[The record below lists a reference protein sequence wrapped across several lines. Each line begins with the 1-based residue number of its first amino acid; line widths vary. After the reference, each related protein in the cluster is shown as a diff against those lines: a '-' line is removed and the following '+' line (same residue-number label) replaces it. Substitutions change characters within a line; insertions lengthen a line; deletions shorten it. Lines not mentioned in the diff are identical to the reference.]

1 MNTLPTGKYQEYLK
15 KVLDLELELYQLRR
29 LKSNINNQIGRTQSV
44 INSSVAEPKP
54 TSDTSL
60 GFTAITILYGAF
72 LGACL
77 GIGIWVVRVLIFL
90 LAEYSLLFF
99 IGWLFC
105 TVSEIDNAGGGI
117 LKLIIQFGAI
127 GAVIGFLVA
136 ICPVILFLIKKKKLD
151 QEYAQKEA
159 NRQQMVAIQKKNLS
173 ETYQIYQRCDAAIK
187 QTEQTLNQ
195 YYSLDII
202 YKKYRGLIP
211 VATIYEYFEAGLCTE
226 LTGHEGAY
234 LIYERQLQANII
246 IGKLDQI
253 IDRLDEIAANQ
264 RVLAQSIQTS
274 NRMID
279 SMSKSVQSMVEKQDI
294 NNYYSRI
301 SASNTQFLADYT
313 LYREILK

>member
-29 LKSNINNQIGRTQSV
+29 LKSNINHQIGRTQRV
-44 INSSVAEPKP
+44 INGSVAKPKP

-60 GFTAITILYGAF
+60 GFTATALLMGAF

-77 GIGIWVVRVLIFL
+77 GIGLWLLRVLAFL
-90 LAEYSLLFF
+90 FDEYSLLFF

-105 TVSEIDNAGGGI
+105 TVSELDNAGGGI
-117 LKLIIQFGAI
+117 LTLIVQFGAI
-127 GAVIGFLVA
+127 GAAIGFLIA
-136 ICPVILFLIKKKKLD
+136 IWPGVLFLTEKKKLE
-151 QEYAQKEA
+151 QEHAQEEV

-173 ETYQIYQRCDAAIK
+173 KAYQIYQRCDATIK
-187 QTEQTLNQ
+187 QTEQTLGQ

-202 YKKYRGLIP
+202 YQKYRGLIP
-211 VATIYEYFEAGLCTE
+211 VATMYEYFEAGLCTE

-301 SASNTQFLADYT
+301 SASNTQFLVDYT
-313 LYREILK
+313 MYREILK